1 LWRSISLLSNFCLI
15 LRDLF
20 LIYFSFGIGNR
31 TSACVWDLS
40 FVALYKHYF
49 FNGCLIFS
57 WGLKSRP
64 RCEILYT
71 RCTHIMRV
79 LFGVLCMSIHWRSPP
94 PPPYML
100 QTIKG
105 TLNFLLK
112 YVLSPVLLTLTKVVL
127 LLITSTFTQVQIQS
141 NLGTT
146 GLDKFRFSQNNVKI
160 NKNFL

>member
-71 RCTHIMRV
+71 RCTHNACSV
-79 LFGVLCMSIHWRSPP
+79 WCPLYVNSLEKSPP
-94 PPPYML
+94 PPHML